1 MKLKISELHSGFQ
14 SKFFDISVN
23 ELPKRGTVF
32 YDEMVRCELSVK
44 KKAEGYKMT
53 GRLKSRPSYECV
65 RCLELNPVDLKLPIQ
80 LMLSNNKRTFNEEN
94 NVEIIYF
101 NDNTEYLDLDSI
113 IADFIELA
121 KPIKPLCKKNCKG
134 LCSSCGMNKNNRS
147 CSCKLNEENT
157 VWDKLKD
164 FK

>member
-32 YDEMVRCELSVK
+32 YDERVRCELSVK
-44 KKAEGYKMT
+44 KKPEGYKMT

-80 LMLSNNKRTFNEEN
+80 FMLSNKKRTFNEEN
-94 NVEIIYF
+94 NLEIIYF

-113 IADFIELA
+113 IADLIELA
-121 KPIKPLCKKNCKG
+121 KPMKPLCKKNCKG

>member
-53 GRLKSRPSYECV
+53 GRQMSSLCRVSV
-65 RCLELNPVDLKLPIQ
+65 FTN
-80 LMLSNNKRTFNEEN
+80 
-94 NVEIIYF
+94 
-101 NDNTEYLDLDSI
+101 SI
-113 IADFIELA
+113 
-121 KPIKPLCKKNCKG
+121 
-134 LCSSCGMNKNNRS
+134 
-147 CSCKLNEENT
+147 
-157 VWDKLKD
+157 
-164 FK
+164 

>member
-32 YDEMVRCELSVK
+32 YDDMVRCELSVK
-44 KKAEGYKMT
+44 KKPEGYIMT

-80 LMLSNNKRTFNEEN
+80 FMLSNKKRTFNEEN

-101 NDNTEYLDLDSI
+101 NDNTEYLDLDTI
-113 IADFIELA
+113 IADLIELA
-121 KPIKPLCKKNCKG
+121 KPIKPLCKKKCKG

-147 CSCKLNEENT
+147 CSCKLKEENT

>member
-14 SKFFDISVN
+14 GKFFDISVN
-23 ELPKRGTVF
+23 DLPNRGTVF
-32 YDEMVRCELSVK
+32 NDKMVSCELSVK
-44 KKAEGYKMT
+44 KEPEGYKMT
-53 GRLKSRPSYECV
+53 GKLKSRPYYECV
-65 RCLELNPVDLKLPIQ
+65 RCLELNPVNLKLPIQ
-80 LMLSNNKRTFNEEN
+80 FVLSNKKRTFNEKN

-113 IADFIELA
+113 IADLIELA
-121 KPIKPLCKKNCKG
+121 KPIKPLCKTNCKG

-147 CSCKLNEENT
+147 CSCKLKEENT

>member
-32 YDEMVRCELSVK
+32 YDEMVSCELSVK
-44 KKAEGYKMT
+44 KKPEGYKMT

-65 RCLELNPVDLKLPIQ
+65 RCLDLNPVDLKLPIQ
-80 LMLSNNKRTFNEEN
+80 FMLSNENRTFNEEN
-94 NVEIIYF
+94 NVEIIYL
-101 NDNTEYLDLDSI
+101 NDSKEYLDLDTM
-113 IADFIELA
+113 IADLIELA
-121 KPIKPLCKKNCKG
+121 KPIKPLCKTNCKG
-134 LCSSCGMNKNNRS
+134 LCSVCGMNKNNRS
-147 CSCKLNEENT
+147 CSCKLKEENT

>member
-44 KKAEGYKMT
+44 KKPEGYKMT

-65 RCLELNPVDLKLPIQ
+65 RCLELNRVDLRLPIQ
-80 LMLSNNKRTFNEEN
+80 FMLSNKKRTFNEEN

-147 CSCKLNEENT
+147 CSCKLKEENT

>member
-14 SKFFDISVN
+14 GKLFDISVDG
-23 ELPKRGTVF
+23 LPKRGTIF
-32 YDEMVRCELSVK
+32 NDEMIRCELSVK
-44 KKAEGYKMT
+44 KEPEGYKMT

-80 LMLSNNKRTFNEEN
+80 FMLSNENRTFNEEN
-94 NVEIIYF
+94 NVEIIYL
-101 NDNTEYLDLDSI
+101 NDSKEYLDLDTM
-113 IADFIELA
+113 IADLIELA
-121 KPIKPLCKKNCKG
+121 KPIKPLCKTNCKG
-134 LCSSCGMNKNNRS
+134 LCSICGMNKNNRP
-147 CSCKLNEENT
+147 CSCKLKEENT